1 MPSISGTAPAH
12 RGGTVSMAVE
22 TGEQPVAGGRRV
34 QPAATRRVLVV
45 EDNED
50 AAEALRMFLELVEH
64 EVQVADSGPAALQ
77 VAQSWHPEI
86 VLSDIGLPGEMDGY
100 ALARA
105 LREVQ
110 GGGRMFL
117 VALSGYGREQDK
129 ERARAAGFD
138 AHLTKPVDIHAL
150 EALLARP
157 LAG

>member
-1 MPSISGTAPAH
+1 MVVHGMQPRTPSMPAEA
-12 RGGTVSMAVE
+12 
-22 TGEQPVAGGRRV
+22 GEQPAAAGGRVR
-34 QPAATRRVLVV
+34 ARESRRVLVV

-64 EVQVADSGPAALQ
+64 EVQVADSASVALRLTE
-77 VAQSWHPEI
+77 SWQPDV

-105 LREVQ
+105 LRAVD
-110 GGGRMFL
+110 GGGKLFL

-129 ERARAAGFD
+129 ERAREAGFD